1 MKSLKILQ
9 RINRVIITMKIYI
22 NDDNNLVIITS
33 PKTICV
39 NLAIK
44 VNESIKQDL
53 KFIVS

>member
-1 MKSLKILQ
+1 
-9 RINRVIITMKIYI
+9 MKIYI

-33 PKTICV
+33 PKSICV

>member
-1 MKSLKILQ
+1 
-9 RINRVIITMKIYI
+9 MKIYI
-22 NDDNNLVIITS
+22 NDDKNLVIITA

-44 VNESIKQDL
+44 INESIKQDL